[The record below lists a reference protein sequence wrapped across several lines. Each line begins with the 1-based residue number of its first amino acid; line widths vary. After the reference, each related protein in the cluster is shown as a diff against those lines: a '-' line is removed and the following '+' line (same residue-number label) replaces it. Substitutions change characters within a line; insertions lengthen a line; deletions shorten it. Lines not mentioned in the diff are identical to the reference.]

1 MNNKKITNKYLGKV
15 IATSVISIVLCM
27 MCLASLTWAWFTFD
41 VQSSGNT
48 LRSAEFDAT
57 VYVTPSDPS
66 LTEYRNVV
74 FAPSSY
80 KVYVKQNASAKTG
93 YCLVTID
100 GKTYFAGEL
109 KEKLNA
115 DTRTAYCALEF
126 DFEIATAPAIVS
138 IDPVWGMYFGSY
150 DVLPHDEPIEGSST
164 VVPPITVEETA
175 ADTDETTSPEETTL
189 TPSETV
195 APEEESTDT
204 TAEPTETAEPVETE
218 AETTAEPTETTKPEV
233 TESEETESEET
244 EAETISEP
252 SETIEPEETDPQEP
266 SAEADFE

>member
-1 MNNKKITNKYLGKV
+1 
-15 IATSVISIVLCM
+15 M

-41 VQSSGNT
+41 VQSSGT
-48 LRSAEFDAT
+48 VLRAAEFNST

-66 LTEYRNVV
+66 QTTYQNVV
-74 FAPSSY
+74 FTPGNY
-80 KVYVKQNASAKTG
+80 HVLVKQTGSAKTG

-109 KEKLNA
+109 QKKLNA
-115 DTRTAYCALEF
+115 DTQTAYCALEF

-150 DVLPHDEPIEGSST
+150 DVLPHDDDEPIEGSLT
-164 VVPPITVEETA
+164 VVPPITVEKTA

-218 AETTAEPTETTKPEV
+218 AETTAEPTETTEPEV
-233 TESEETESEET
+233 TESEET

-252 SETIEPEETDPQEP
+252 SETIEPEETEQQEP

>member
-1 MNNKKITNKYLGKV
+1 MNNKKITNKYLSKV

-27 MCLASLTWAWFTFD
+27 MCLASLTWAWFTLD

-66 LTEYRNVV
+66 LTEYRDVV
-74 FAPSSY
+74 FAPGSY

-100 GKTYFAGEL
+100 GKPYFAGEL
-109 KEKLNA
+109 QEKLNA

-175 ADTDETTSPEETTL
+175 ADTDETTSPEE
-189 TPSETV
+189 
-195 APEEESTDT
+195 ESTDT

-218 AETTAEPTETTKPEV
+218 AETTAEPTETTEPEE

-252 SETIEPEETDPQEP
+252 SETIEPEETEPQEP